1 MLIGETV
8 ILKKSKRVEK
18 ITLFFNKS
26 ILQRKLSLIKINH
39 TPFFYKYISNHAHKG
54 FYFKKIKHKK
64 ALKKKNKHII
74 KGFDRLVLKFKS

>member
-1 MLIGETV
+1 MRI
-8 ILKKSKRVEK
+8 
-18 ITLFFNKS
+18 
-26 ILQRKLSLIKINH
+26 
-39 TPFFYKYISNHAHKG
+39 YKG